1 MALALFAAFAI
12 TVVVFGVP
20 LIFQLLWNITV
31 PEVFGLRMIR
41 YWQAFRLLL
50 MAGMMFGA
58 GNLFHFN
65 FNR

>member
-1 MALALFAAFAI
+1 LALALFAAFEIA
-12 TVVVFGVP
+12 VVVFVVP

-58 GNLFHFN
+58 GNSFHFN
-65 FNR
+65 CNR